1 MPEDKP
7 NQKPKI
13 VIIGAGFAGL
23 RAVKN
28 LARIDAEIL
37 LIDRNNYH
45 TFVPLLYQVATA
57 VISPK
62 NVAYSLHKYLH
73 SAANTR
79 FFQAEVLAIDFERK
93 FVTSDR
99 ENIIYDY
106 LVIATGSK
114 TKFLGVDGAPKY
126 TYPLRTLDDAVAL
139 RDRILGNL
147 KRAVI
152 CTDYEKR
159 QQLLTFTIVG
169 GGATGVELAG
179 ALSELIQASLVD
191 NYPQLDPREVKIILI
206 HSRTRLLA
214 DFPKPLGDYTGKQ
227 LRRRGVKIHFSTCV
241 RSVMPGAIELDDGT
255 IIKTA
260 TIIWTAG
267 VEANLPA
274 HSEKLSTAKSSQGIT
289 SRRDQVCVSSTLQL
303 LNYPEVY
310 AVGDVAYVKQDGK
323 PLLGIAPEALQ
334 QGTAVADNL
343 KRQLRG
349 LPPKSFN
356 YFNKGTAAIIARNA
370 GVAYLFG
377 KIPLKGWFA
386 WLLWLGIHLYYLP
399 GLSNRL
405 IVFKSWVRDYFTGKR
420 NLRQIVSKSTKVPFN
435 NAESQESQS

>member
-1 MPEDKP
+1 MPH
-7 NQKPKI
+7 QKPKI

-45 TFVPLLYQVATA
+45 TFIPLLYQVATA
-57 VISPK
+57 FIPPK
-62 NVAYSLHKYLH
+62 TVAYPLHKYLH

-126 TYPLRTLDDAVAL
+126 TYPLRTLNDAVAL

-147 KRAVI
+147 ERAVT
-152 CTDYEKR
+152 CTDYERR

-179 ALSELIQASLVD
+179 ALSELIPTSLVD
-191 NYPQLDPREVKIILI
+191 NYPQLDRAEVKIILI

-214 DFPKPLGDYTGKQ
+214 DFPERLGDYTGKQ
-227 LRRRGVKIHFSTCV
+227 LRRRGVTIYFSTRV
-241 RSVMPGAIELDDGT
+241 RSVTPEAIELDDGT
-255 IIKTA
+255 IVKTA

-274 HSEKLSTAKSSQGIT
+274 DSEQLSTASTLSHIAP
-289 SRRDQVCVSSTLQL
+289 RREQVCVRSTLQL
-303 LNYPEVY
+303 LDYPEVY
-310 AVGDVAYVKQDGK
+310 AVGDVAYVEQDGK

-334 QGTAVADNL
+334 QGTAVAGNL

-405 IVFKSWVRDYFTGKR
+405 IVFKSWLRDYFTQER
-420 NLRQIVSKSTKVPFN
+420 NIRQIDSKSTKIPFYF
-435 NAESQESQS
+435 

>member
-1 MPEDKP
+1 MAH
-7 NQKPKI
+7 QKPRI

-23 RAVKN
+23 RTVKN

-57 VISPK
+57 FIPPK
-62 NVAYSLHKYLH
+62 TVAYPLHKYLQ
-73 SAANTR
+73 SVANTR

-106 LVIATGSK
+106 LVIATGSQ

-126 TYPLRTLDDAVAL
+126 TYPLRTLNDAVAL
-139 RDRILGNL
+139 RDRILSNL
-147 KRAVI
+147 ESAVT
-152 CTDYEKR
+152 TDYERR
-159 QQLLTFTIVG
+159 QQILTFTIVG

-179 ALSELIQASLVD
+179 ALSELIQTSLVN

-214 DFPKPLGDYTGKQ
+214 DFPKRLGDYTGKQ
-227 LRRRGVKIHFSTCV
+227 LRRRGVTVYFSTRV

-255 IIKTA
+255 IVQTA
-260 TIIWTAG
+260 AIIWTAG
-267 VEANLPA
+267 VEANFPN
-274 HSEKLSTAKSSQGIT
+274 SEKLSTAKSE
-289 SRRDQVCVSSTLQL
+289 QVCVRSTLQL
-303 LNYPEVY
+303 LDYSEVY
-310 AVGDVAYVKQDGK
+310 ALGDVAYVEQDGK

-334 QGTAVADNL
+334 QGTAVAGNL

-349 LPPKSFN
+349 LPPKPFN

-405 IVFKSWVRDYFTGKR
+405 IVFQSWVRDYFTRER
-420 NLRQIVSKSTKVPFN
+420 NIRQIASKSTKVPFN
-435 NAESQESQS
+435 DAESQESQSYQ

>member
-1 MPEDKP
+1 MLKDKP
-7 NQKPKI
+7 NHKPKI

-57 VISPK
+57 FIPPK
-62 NVAYSLHKYLH
+62 TVAYTLHKYLH

-126 TYPLRTLDDAVAL
+126 TYPLRTLNDAIAL

-147 KRAVI
+147 ERAVT

-159 QQLLTFTIVG
+159 QQLLTFIIVG

-179 ALSELIQASLVD
+179 ALSELIQTSLVD

-206 HSRTRLLA
+206 HSGTRLLA
-214 DFPKPLGDYTGKQ
+214 DFPERLGDYTGKQ
-227 LRRRGVKIHFSTCV
+227 LRRRGVKIHFSTRV
-241 RSVMPGAIELDDGT
+241 HSVMPGAIELDDGT
-255 IIKTA
+255 IVKTA

-274 HSEKLSTAKSSQGIT
+274 DSEKLSTAKSPKGLLKNTASHIVVAP
-289 SRRDQVCVSSTLQL
+289 RRDQACVRSTLQL

-310 AVGDVAYVKQDGK
+310 AVGDVAYVEQDGK

-334 QGTAVADNL
+334 QGTAVAGNL

-405 IVFKSWVRDYFTGKR
+405 IVFKSWVRDYFTGER
-420 NLRQIVSKSTKVPFN
+420 NKFS
-435 NAESQESQS
+435 